1 MTSAINVVNIS
12 RCRRLGLAKTNQPA
26 LEPALS
32 QHTAIQMDGF
42 FYAGIA
48 FKDFNTVGLDWLK
61 RRILLQGVPLIRG
74 YERTKNSYLVLVFAD
89 GLLPE
94 HIYILVLDHE

>member
-1 MTSAINVVNIS
+1 
-12 RCRRLGLAKTNQPA
+12 
-26 LEPALS
+26 
-32 QHTAIQMDGF
+32 MDGF

-48 FKDFNTVGLDWLK
+48 FNDFNTVGLDWLK
-61 RRILLQGVPLIRG
+61 HRILLQGVPLIRR